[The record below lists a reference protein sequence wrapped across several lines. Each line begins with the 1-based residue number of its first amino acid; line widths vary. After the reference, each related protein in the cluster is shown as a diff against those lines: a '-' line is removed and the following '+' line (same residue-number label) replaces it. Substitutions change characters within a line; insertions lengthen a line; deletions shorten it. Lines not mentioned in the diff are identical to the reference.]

1 MGRNTRRNYVVHE
14 EVYHILK
21 EKPKGL
27 TAQQIN
33 DILNSRDKNVN
44 NDSIYQ
50 KRVRGLAKGNST
62 IQLSSILSGGIL
74 FESHDSTTKRDS
86 LGRMTPVKVYKARD
100 LEDAYQR
107 MLNTNKPVSK
117 FPKVLQ
123 NYAKSKVVEQ

>member
-33 DILNSRDKNVN
+33 DILNTRDKNAN
-44 NDSIYQ
+44 NDSLYQ
-50 KRVRGLAKGNST
+50 KRVRGLTKGNST

-86 LGRMTPVKVYKARD
+86 VGRITPVKVYKARD

-107 MLNTNKPVSK
+107 MINTNKPVSK

-123 NYAKSKVVEQ
+123 NYAKSKAVEQ